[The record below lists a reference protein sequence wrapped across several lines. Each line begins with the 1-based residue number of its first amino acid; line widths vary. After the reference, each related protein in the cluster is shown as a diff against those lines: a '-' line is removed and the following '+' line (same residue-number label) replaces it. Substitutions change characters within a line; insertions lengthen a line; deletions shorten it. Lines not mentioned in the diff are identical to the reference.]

1 MRRLLPSPD
10 RTITIDEAY
19 AAPLGT
25 HTDRP
30 WVGLSMVASIDG
42 STVLDGAS
50 GGLSSEN
57 DIGVLSRLRAIADVV
72 VVGSSTVAGEGYGPP
87 KKPGQRIGV
96 LTRSGNVDT
105 STELFTSGSGF
116 VITTDDAV
124 IDDPSVDVIRAGGD
138 DIDLRAAIAAL
149 PDLCPGAAFV
159 QAEGG
164 PTVNGAFTAADLFD
178 EMNITTSPATIGG
191 HGPRLVNNGPDVT
204 HRFELEQLLIDEQSF
219 VFSRWRRLR

>member
-1 MRRLLPSPD
+1 MRQLLPSPD
-10 RTITIDEAY
+10 RPITIAEAY

-25 HTDRP
+25 RSDRP

-57 DIGVLSRLRAIADVV
+57 DIGVLSRLRQIADVV

-96 LTRSGNVDT
+96 LTRSGDVDT
-105 STELFTSGSGF
+105 NTELFTSGSGF
-116 VITTDDAV
+116 IITTTRAEISDDA
-124 IDDPSVDVIRAGGD
+124 IDVIRAGDD
-138 DIDLRAAIAAL
+138 DIDLHAAIASI

-191 HGPRLVNNGPDVT
+191 AGPRLVHDGPDVT
-204 HRFELEQLLIDEQSF
+204 HRFELEQLLIDDQSF